1 MSYFE
6 NFGKILY
13 DPVGNNNPKLVTD
26 IMSRVRM
33 RANMKKEVVMME
45 QYDVQENETPE
56 IVADKHHGSPYYHWV
71 VMLLNDISDVNHDW
85 VKSTRQLQKY
95 LLSKYTE
102 VQLAETHHYEIPQT
116 SRFIDIGSLFGQTFD
131 YFHYSSRLYDQ
142 SYRRNCLTPAA
153 DLYEDDAYFYA
164 RIELPGMNKKGIDV
178 KLENSVLTISG
189 NRKFIKNER
198 EQSLSFSRSLS
209 LPDGIQEDK
218 IKVTSVNGI
227 LTIKLPKVDSS
238 KPKLIEVK

>member
-1 MSYFE
+1 MTQRKEY
-6 NFGKILY
+6 KM
-13 DPVGNNNPKLVTD
+13 KL
-26 IMSRVRM
+26 IR
-33 RANMKKEVVMME
+33 
-45 QYDVQENETPE
+45 
-56 IVADKHHGSPYYHWV
+56 
-71 VMLLNDISDVNHDW
+71 
-85 VKSTRQLQKY
+85 
-95 LLSKYTE
+95 
-102 VQLAETHHYEIPQT
+102 YEIPQT
-116 SRFIDIGSLFGQTFD
+116 SRFIDIGSLFGQTFED
-131 YFHYSSRLYDQ
+131 FHYSSRLYDQ
-142 SYRRNCLTPAA
+142 SYRRNYLTPAA

-218 IKVTSVNGI
+218 IKVTYVNGI